1 MAVGLGKLND
11 TLNTEENID
20 LNREAV
26 RGAAAAG
33 IRAVKQ
39 LGKILQDCS
48 VFGLRKY
55 QS

>member
-1 MAVGLGKLND
+1 MAVGLGKHND

-48 VFGLRKY
+48 VFGLR
-55 QS
+55 